1 MVESQE
7 LDQQLIDKF
16 KNGDQ
21 AAFGLLLEKYQQR
34 AYYFCLHLVSRPED
48 AEDLAQEGFVKVF
61 RNIHTFRGTA
71 SFRTWFYQILLNL
84 CRSYHRHRYLVNRF
98 TFNFS
103 QLDTENDEP
112 GQSLETSVPDQSL
125 DGDPQRLIDNE
136 ELKLQLEKA
145 LQDLPR
151 QQKEIFTLKHF
162 EELKIN
168 EIAGITGLAEG
179 TVKVHLFRAVRRL
192 QEVLKEFNGQ
202 G

>member
-1 MVESQE
+1 VESKD
-7 LDQQLIDKF
+7 LDQQLIEKI

-48 AEDLAQEGFVKVF
+48 AEDLAQEGFVRVF
-61 RNIHTFRGTA
+61 KNIRTFRGTA
-71 SFRTWFYQILLNL
+71 SFQTWFYQILLNL

-98 TFNFS
+98 TFNFARI
-103 QLDTENDEP
+103 DEEDEEM
-112 GQSLETSVPDQSL
+112 GRSLETSLPDQNL

-136 ELKLQLEKA
+136 ELKQLLEKA
-145 LQDLPR
+145 LQTLPR
-151 QQKEIFTLKHF
+151 QQKEIFALKHF

-179 TVKVHLFRAVRRL
+179 TVKTHLFRAVQHLR
-192 QEVLKEFNGQ
+192 ETLKEFKGKR
-202 G
+202 

>member
-1 MVESQE
+1 MESKD
-7 LDQQLIDKF
+7 LDQQLIERI

-48 AEDLAQEGFVKVF
+48 AEDLAQEGFIRVF
-61 RNIHTFRGTA
+61 KNIHTFRGAA
-71 SFRTWFYQILLNL
+71 SFQTWFYQILLNL

-98 TFNFS
+98 NFNFNRG
-103 QLDTENDEP
+103 DGEDEET

-125 DGDPQRLIDNE
+125 DGDPQRLLDNE
-136 ELKLQLEKA
+136 ELKLLLEKA
-145 LQDLPR
+145 LQTLPR

-162 EELKIN
+162 EELKIS

-179 TVKVHLFRAVRRL
+179 TVKTHLFRAVQRL
-192 QEVLKEFNGQ
+192 QEILEEFKEQ
-202 G
+202 R